1 MFLQNCFKDDYKM
14 GNTCRIKIPHFW
26 CLEYYEGDKKMTVDI
41 DFRDPVLYLNTK
53 LITRWDEPFE
63 KETITDEEKKRIIR
77 NIKYELK
84 LLDNCLEI
92 VLEDV

>member
-1 MFLQNCFKDDYKM
+1 M

-63 KETITDEEKKRIIR
+63 KETITDEEKKRIVR
-77 NIKYELK
+77 NIKDELEV
-84 LLDNCLEI
+84 LDNYRKI
-92 VLEDV
+92 VLEDVL

>member
-1 MFLQNCFKDDYKM
+1 M

-63 KETITDEEKKRIIR
+63 KETITDEEKKRIVR
-77 NIKYELK
+77 NIKDELEV
-84 LLDNCLEI
+84 LDNYRKI

>member
-1 MFLQNCFKDDYKM
+1 M
-14 GNTCRIKIPHFW
+14 GNTCRIKFPLFW

-63 KETITDEEKKRIIR
+63 KETITDEEKKRIVR
-77 NIKYELK
+77 NIKDELEV
-84 LLDNCLEI
+84 LDNYRKI

>member
-1 MFLQNCFKDDYKM
+1 
-14 GNTCRIKIPHFW
+14 
-26 CLEYYEGDKKMTVDI
+26 MTVDI

-63 KETITDEEKKRIIR
+63 KETITDEEKKRIVR
-77 NIKYELK
+77 NIKDELEV
-84 LLDNCLEI
+84 LDNYRKI

>member
-1 MFLQNCFKDDYKM
+1 M

-63 KETITDEEKKRIIR
+63 KETITGKEFMKIFR
-77 NIKYELK
+77 ELK
-84 LLDNCLEI
+84 GLPDSEDEQEEQKKQEKSAICL
-92 VLEDV
+92 

>member
-1 MFLQNCFKDDYKM
+1 M

-26 CLEYYEGDKKMTVDI
+26 CLEYYEGDKKMTVEI

>member
-1 MFLQNCFKDDYKM
+1 
-14 GNTCRIKIPHFW
+14 
-26 CLEYYEGDKKMTVDI
+26 MTVDI

-53 LITRWDEPFE
+53 LITRQDEPLE

>member
-1 MFLQNCFKDDYKM
+1 
-14 GNTCRIKIPHFW
+14 
-26 CLEYYEGDKKMTVDI
+26 MTVDI